1 MCGHVISAVDFQL
14 FIIVLTDYDK
24 VRFGLVFKV
33 RQTEAHI
40 SYPIIANPFDAE
52 EC

>member
-1 MCGHVISAVDFQL
+1 MWACDLSSGSKAI
-14 FIIVLTDYDK
+14 IIVLTDYGK
-24 VRFGLVFKV
+24 FSFGLVFKV

>member
-1 MCGHVISAVDFQL
+1 MISAADLRL

-24 VRFGLVFKV
+24 FSFGSVFEV